1 MRAWGAG
8 KTSQALQADL
18 LSKSMRPCAMDWVFP
33 ASGEIRA
40 IVDYALANG
49 WTLDDTGTWAL
60 TEAAHGDR
68 FELPKF
74 LLTDRLVD
82 QAAPDPTLRV
92 VRAYKAS
99 GEATDGLQRWTG
111 TVNG

>member
-8 KTSQALQADL
+8 KTSQVLQADL
-18 LSKSMRPCAMDWVFP
+18 LSKNMRPCATDWAFP

-49 WTLDDTGTWAL
+49 WTSDHTGTWAL
-60 TEAAHGDR
+60 TEAAHSDR

-74 LLTDRLVD
+74 LLTDRPVD
-82 QAAPDPTLRV
+82 HTAPDPTLRV
-92 VRAYKAS
+92 IRA
-99 GEATDGLQRWTG
+99 
-111 TVNG
+111 